1 MQEKVTFK
9 NEPLNS
15 GSHELHGGTLTPL
28 NDLTETHMERLGWMR
43 FNDEGKL
50 AIYNGDTKI
59 KIAHVSDF

>member
-1 MQEKVTFK
+1 M
-9 NEPLNS
+9 
-15 GSHELHGGTLTPL
+15 TPL

-50 AIYNGDTKI
+50 TIYNGDTKI